1 MTGVSWT
8 PTAPARGPDPRGP
21 GRDGRRGRPALIF
34 SIPILVTIKVTE
46 ERWKLTL
53 SAADARVSRARRSRI
68 FIVMQAGGFSAA
80 REYWP
85 PLTGGRICNLGLEGL
100 TLVRGFIWATTGGTA
115 RIEAV

>member
-34 SIPILVTIKVTE
+34 SIPILVSTKVTE

-53 SAADARVSRARRSRI
+53 SAAEEYVLIRILFNSHVASARRSSI
-68 FIVMQAGGFSAA
+68 TNQHDGGGSEPGVGCRAEFPDDGMA
-80 REYWP
+80 
-85 PLTGGRICNLGLEGL
+85 
-100 TLVRGFIWATTGGTA
+100 
-115 RIEAV
+115 